1 MTAAPSKDLPVSKH
15 FTGDIRETK
24 KPMRPLKITGSM
36 TTELLQGNKNES
48 SQ

>member
-24 KPMRPLKITGSM
+24 KAPEDNWINDYRTASRKQ
-36 TTELLQGNKNES
+36 E
-48 SQ
+48 